1 MARRILITVGDKGG
15 EAKHQLTTEELVKH
29 NHDISISTTKLDGY
43 LSTENTATG
52 NGPGHRDG
60 GGIVQLE
67 GNFDAYRSYG
77 GSDKSDLMGRNLHI
91 AASHGHSATISTAGN
106 SQPHE
111 NRMPYIVVNRWKRT
125 A

>member
-1 MARRILITVGDKGG
+1 M
-15 EAKHQLTTEELVKH
+15 KH
-29 NHDISISTTKLDGY
+29 NHNISISTTKLDGY
-43 LSTENTATG
+43 LSTENTYKE

-67 GNFDAYRSYG
+67 GKFDAYRTFGNSD
-77 GSDKSDLMGRNLHI
+77 GSELMGRDLHI

-106 SQPHE
+106 NQPHE
-111 NRMPYIVVNRWKRT
+111 NRPPYIVINRWKRT